1 MVLFF
6 TWIWFQWVSGLFF
19 ICASYRRVC
28 IYMFLFLFFFILRL
42 FFPPAISVPDGTKNR
57 KQGRLFYFTSGHEIF
72 VHIIS
77 FAILQTM
84 TSLKKSRREFIYK
97 TSTIK
102 YTCFKIIK
110 QKYIKMQLFSRL
122 SIFDSLDSERWTKM
136 FGTDK
141 NEISIILWQSPI
153 FY

>member
-6 TWIWFQWVSGLFF
+6 TWIWFQWVSGFF
-19 ICASYRRVC
+19 YLCKLQTCVYICFYFYFFSFCGYFFLQQSVC
-28 IYMFLFLFFFILRL
+28 QMALKTENRGYCFILQVVMKFLFIQKVL
-42 FFPPAISVPDGTKNR
+42 
-57 KQGRLFYFTSGHEIF
+57 QFYKRWQ
-72 VHIIS
+72 V
-77 FAILQTM
+77 
-84 TSLKKSRREFIYK
+84 LKKSRREFIYK

-122 SIFDSLDSERWTKM
+122 SVFYSLNSERWTKM

-141 NEISIILWQSPI
+141 NKISIILWQSTV

>member
-6 TWIWFQWVSGLFF
+6 TWIWFQWVSGFF
-19 ICASYRRVC
+19 LSVQVTDVCVYICF
-28 IYMFLFLFFFILRL
+28 IFIFFILRL
-42 FFPPAISVPDGTKNR
+42 IFPRAISVPDGTKNR

-122 SIFDSLDSERWTKM
+122 SVFYSLDSERWTKM

-141 NEISIILWQSPI
+141 NEISIILWQSTV

>member
-6 TWIWFQWVSGLFF
+6 TWIWFQWVSGFF
-19 ICASYRRVC
+19 LSVQVTDVCVYICF
-28 IYMFLFLFFFILRL
+28 IFIFFILRL
-42 FFPPAISVPDGTKNR
+42 IFPPAISVPDGTKNR

-72 VHIIS
+72 VHTIS

-84 TSLKKSRREFIYK
+84 TSLKKIKTWIY
-97 TSTIK
+97 IQNINNQIHV
-102 YTCFKIIK
+102 FKIIK

-122 SIFDSLDSERWTKM
+122 SVFYSLNSERWTKM

-141 NEISIILWQSPI
+141 NEISIILWQSTV

>member
-6 TWIWFQWVSGLFF
+6 TWIWFQWVSGFF
-19 ICASYRRVC
+19 LSVQVTDVCVYICF
-28 IYMFLFLFFFILRL
+28 IFIFFILRL
-42 FFPPAISVPDGTKNR
+42 IFPPAISVPDGTKNR

-122 SIFDSLDSERWTKM
+122 SVFYSLDSERWTKM

-141 NEISIILWQSPI
+141 NEISIILWQSTI

>member
-6 TWIWFQWVSGLFF
+6 TWIWFQWVSGFF
-19 ICASYRRVC
+19 LSVQVTDVCVYICF
-28 IYMFLFLFFFILRL
+28 IFIFFILRL
-42 FFPPAISVPDGTKNR
+42 IFPPAISVPDGTKNR

-97 TSTIK
+97 TPTIK

-122 SIFDSLDSERWTKM
+122 SVFYSLNSERWTKM

-141 NEISIILWQSPI
+141 NEISIILWQSTI